1 MFIWHEKSPSLKRAN
16 WLIRRQ
22 LFIIDYIL
30 TETGLAVVTDEG
42 EVFVC
47 TVSNKTS
54 TPLKEC
60 AQHNSKGKLLCPN
73 ISDCVFFICQ
83 SKLVN
88 SHIGGSPFLKDF
100 SDNFSN
106 FLIVLNL
113 IVL

>member
-73 ISDCVFFICQ
+73 ISAPLKECAQ
-83 SKLVN
+83 HNSKGKLLCPK
-88 SHIGGSPFLKDF
+88 IY
-100 SDNFSN
+100 
-106 FLIVLNL
+106 LIVYFLSANQNL
-113 IVL
+113 LILT